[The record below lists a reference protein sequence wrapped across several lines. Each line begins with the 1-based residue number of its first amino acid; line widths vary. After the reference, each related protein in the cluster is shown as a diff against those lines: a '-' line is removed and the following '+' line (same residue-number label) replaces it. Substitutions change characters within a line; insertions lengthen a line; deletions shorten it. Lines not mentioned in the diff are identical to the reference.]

1 MKKKDVCVGCVYVAK
16 VSGKLAKV
24 RITGT
29 SRFGGWDATNM
40 DTNRDVRIKS
50 AQRLRSRRLDKPAAG
65 TKPGTSATEP
75 PALPPAPINAPAEQ
89 PLNQPLADAT
99 LPNTVDHV
107 QPQTVGQEGDET
119 MSKKAKTEKE
129 GRVIAC
135 SKCGRVIKLVKKA
148 KGGGW
153 HGRCECGTAFSLGKK
168 LVRVNGDTKSLDFPA
183 AETIEQPS
191 ASAKAMADK
200 KAPASAKATAGKPE
214 KTPRKREAGQPSPR
228 LRQAGKMSGLDAAA
242 KVLADAREPLDTKT
256 MVERMIGQ
264 GLWTT
269 GGKTPAATIYA
280 AIIREI
286 AVKGDAS
293 RFVKSDRGKFA
304 IAK

>member
-1 MKKKDVCVGCVYVAK
+1 MKKKDVCIGGVYLAK
-16 VSGKLAKV
+16 VSGRLAKV
-24 RITGT
+24 RITGE
-29 SRFGGWDATNM
+29 SRFGGWDAVNCE
-40 DTNRDVRIKS
+40 TNRQVRIRG

-65 TKPGTSATEP
+65 TKPGTETTGTTGLPPVATEP
-75 PALPPAPINAPAEQ
+75 SGEATSQEERG
-89 PLNQPLADAT
+89 DAT
-99 LPNTVDHV
+99 LPNTVDHAK
-107 QPQTVGQEGDET
+107 PQTVGQEGDET

-153 HGRCECGTAFSLGKK
+153 HGRCECGQVYSLGKR
-168 LVRVNGDTKSLDFPA
+168 LVKVNGDTKSLDIPA
-183 AETIEQPS
+183 AETLEAPP
-191 ASAKAMADK
+191 ASAKATADR
-200 KAPASAKATAGKPE
+200 KAPTSAKATAGKPA
-214 KTPRKREAGQPSPR
+214 KASRKRE
-228 LRQAGKMSGLDAAA
+228 AGKMSGLDAAA
-242 KVLADAREPLDTKT
+242 KVLADANEPLDTKT

-286 AVKGDAS
+286 SVKGDAS
-293 RFVKSDRGKFA
+293 RFVKADRGKFELV
-304 IAK
+304 K